1 MINQLIVRFVFYG
14 EMVSK
19 IQVPA
24 ARNTLRILALLS
36 SIDVPISAA
45 RIRTE
50 LDLPRSTTYHLLAEL
65 ETSGFVVH
73 LPENQTYGLG
83 LAAYSMASAYT
94 TQQPLVRMAQ
104 KPLVEAASLV
114 DGSGHLARLSGSET
128 LYLSEVRSEQ
138 AVSLITEVGVRLSAA
153 RTASGRIML
162 AHLPQAEAKA
172 ALSSSGLEKSWREI
186 KERLELFRR
195 RGWAEEIEEVSRG
208 QRSVAVAIVDHL
220 QRPAASL
227 AVTYRADLADSDEAV
242 DVAIAVLM
250 KSAKSISKRM
260 YGTKVDAQLES
271 ERLG

>member
-1 MINQLIVRFVFYG
+1 M
-14 EMVSK
+14 SK

-65 ETSGFVVH
+65 ESSGFVVH

-104 KPLVEAASLV
+104 KPLEEAAALV
-114 DGSGHLARLSGSET
+114 GGSGHLARLSGEEI
-128 LYLSEVRSEQ
+128 LYLSEVRSKN
-138 AVSLITEVGVRLSAA
+138 AVSLITEVGVRLTAA
-153 RTASGRIML
+153 QTASGRIML
-162 AHLPQAEAKA
+162 AHLPQSEAKA
-172 ALSSSGLEKSWREI
+172 TLSGSGLQKSWREI
-186 KERLELFRR
+186 SQRLELFHR

-208 QRSVAVAIVDHL
+208 QRSVAVAILDHL
-220 QRPAASL
+220 RRPAAAL
-227 AVTYRADLADSDEAV
+227 AVTYRVDWDERGVDTAISVLKEAAV
-242 DVAIAVLM
+242 G
-250 KSAKSISKRM
+250 ISQRM
-260 YGTKVDAQLES
+260 YGQTGAP
-271 ERLG
+271 

>member
-1 MINQLIVRFVFYG
+1 M
-14 EMVSK
+14 SK

-36 SIDVPISAA
+36 HIDVPISAA

-104 KPLVEAASLV
+104 KPLREAAALV
-114 DGSGHLARLSGSET
+114 QGSGHLARLSGAEI
-128 LYLSEVRSEQ
+128 LYLSEVRSAQ

-153 RTASGRIML
+153 HTASGRIML
-162 AHLPQAEAKA
+162 AQLPVAEAKA
-172 ALSSSGLEKSWREI
+172 ALTNSGLKKSWREI
-186 KERLELFRR
+186 RENLELFQR
-195 RGWAEEIEEVSRG
+195 RGWAEEVEEVTRG
-208 QRSVAVAIVDHL
+208 QRSVAVAILDHL

-227 AVTYRADLADSDEAV
+227 AVTYRADLEDAQNSV
-242 DVAIAVLM
+242 DGALSVLM
-250 KSAKSISKRM
+250 KAARSISARM
-260 YGTKVDAQLES
+260 YGTTTTVDDTGTSVVA
-271 ERLG
+271 GDAG

>member
-1 MINQLIVRFVFYG
+1 M
-14 EMVSK
+14 SK

-24 ARNTLRILALLS
+24 ARNTLRILSLLS

-50 LDLPRSTTYHLLAEL
+50 LELPRSTTYHLLAEL
-65 ETSGFVVH
+65 EASGFVVH

-104 KPLVEAASLV
+104 KSLVEAASLV
-114 DGSGHLARLSGSET
+114 GGSGHLARLSGSEI

-153 RTASGRIML
+153 HTASGRIML

-172 ALSSSGLEKSWREI
+172 ALNTSGLHTSWREL
-186 KERLELFRR
+186 KERLELSQR

-208 QRSVAVAIVDHL
+208 QRSVAVAILDHL

-227 AVTYRADLADSDEAV
+227 AVTYRVDMGKDEQAV
-242 DVAIAVLM
+242 DAAITVLRM
-250 KSAKSISKRM
+250 AAQSISQRM
-260 YGTKVDAQLES
+260 YGAGAGGAQ
-271 ERLG
+271 

>member
-1 MINQLIVRFVFYG
+1 MFYG
-14 EMVSK
+14 ELVSK

-24 ARNTLRILALLS
+24 ARNTLRILSLLS

-104 KPLVEAASLV
+104 KPLLEAASLV
-114 DGSGHLARLSGSET
+114 DGSGHLARLSGSEI

-162 AHLPQAEAKA
+162 AYLPQAEAKA
-172 ALSSSGLEKSWREI
+172 ALSTSGLHKSWREI
-186 KERLELFRR
+186 KERLELFQR

-208 QRSVAVAIVDHL
+208 QRSIAVAIVDHL

-227 AVTYRADLADSDEAV
+227 AVTYRVDVAENEQAV
-242 DVAIAVLM
+242 DAAIAVLM
-250 KSAKSISKRM
+250 KAAKSISQRM
-260 YGTKVDAQLES
+260 YGTDTKAQ
-271 ERLG
+271 

>member
-1 MINQLIVRFVFYG
+1 M
-14 EMVSK
+14 SK

-24 ARNTLRILALLS
+24 ARNTLRILSLLS

-50 LDLPRSTTYHLLAEL
+50 LELPRSTTYHLLAEL
-65 ETSGFVVH
+65 EASGFVVH

-104 KPLVEAASLV
+104 KPLVEAATLV
-114 DGSGHLARLSGSET
+114 GGSGHLARLSGSEI

-153 RTASGRIML
+153 HTASGRIML

-172 ALSSSGLEKSWREI
+172 ALNTSGLHTSWREL
-186 KERLELFRR
+186 KERLELSQR

-208 QRSVAVAIVDHL
+208 QRSVAVTILDHL

-227 AVTYRADLADSDEAV
+227 AVTYRVDMAKDEQAV
-242 DVAIAVLM
+242 DAAITVLRT
-250 KSAKSISKRM
+250 AAQSISQRM
-260 YGTKVDAQLES
+260 YGAGAGGAQ
-271 ERLG
+271 

>member
-1 MINQLIVRFVFYG
+1 M
-14 EMVSK
+14 SK

-24 ARNTLRILALLS
+24 ARNTLRILSLLS

-50 LDLPRSTTYHLLAEL
+50 LELPRSTTYHLLAEL
-65 ETSGFVVH
+65 EASGFVVH

-104 KPLVEAASLV
+104 KSLVEAASIV
-114 DGSGHLARLSGSET
+114 SGSGHLARLSGSEI

-153 RTASGRIML
+153 HTASGRIML

-172 ALSSSGLEKSWREI
+172 ALNASGLHTSWREL
-186 KERLELFRR
+186 KERLELSQR

-208 QRSVAVAIVDHL
+208 QRSVAVAILDHL

-227 AVTYRADLADSDEAV
+227 AVTYRVDMAKDEQAV
-242 DVAIAVLM
+242 DAAITVLRT
-250 KSAKSISKRM
+250 AAQSISQRM
-260 YGTKVDAQLES
+260 YGAGAGGAQ
-271 ERLG
+271 